1 MDQLNWLET
10 RRWRPTG
17 LSLVT
22 WSVAAFDQRKQ
33 EPRYCY
39 LLVNQVRFVYHD
51 IFFVFIHYPSAFS
64 CTLKSQH
71 IWSSSSFQSFSLSFQ
86 LWETRVYP
94 SSWRTY
100 EHSVMMLEVKEL
112 SLLARSTSTHFSPF
126 LQMTIRI
133 RRRRWPTSRCS
144 SRGRARRRRGSTK
157 NIMVFPCAL
166 LVLELPDNGQLSH
179 LWSCPLQQLIIDH
192 CIIVGM
198 LMVKTS
204 GCFCSGL
211 SIKM

>member
-1 MDQLNWLET
+1 MTVCLRQLMTAWQLCPWQLITAYDNFW
-10 RRWRPTG
+10 
-17 LSLVT
+17 
-22 WSVAAFDQRKQ
+22 Q
-33 EPRYCY
+33 
-39 LLVNQVRFVYHD
+39 LLTTFD
-51 IFFVFIHYPSAFS
+51 IFWQLLTTFDNFWQLLTTFDKFWQVLTTFDDF
-64 CTLKSQH
+64 
-71 IWSSSSFQSFSLSFQ
+71 WQSGKDIQ
-86 LWETRVYP
+86 KPPEAGQQ
-94 SSWRTY
+94 
-100 EHSVMMLEVKEL
+100 
-112 SLLARSTSTHFSPF
+112 ARDDLCP
-126 LQMTIRI
+126 
-133 RRRRWPTSRCS
+133 

-204 GCFCSGL
+204 GSFCSGL